1 MIGKRKGFGVENLAP
16 HNVTLTLIG
25 GSLLW
30 VGWFGFNAGSAGA
43 ANGAAGM
50 AMVVTQI
57 AAAAAALAWMFVEWM
72 THRKPTVLGV
82 VTGAVAGLVAI
93 TPAAGFVTP
102 AGALAIG
109 VIAGVICFWGAA
121 WLKPKFKYDDALDVF
136 AVHGLAGITGAI
148 LTGIFAAEAIGGKI
162 GVLEGNIGQLWLQ
175 IEGVLVTV
183 IWSAVCTAIILFII
197 DKTIGLR
204 VESDAESEG
213 LDINQHGEMVH

>member
-1 MIGKRKGFGVENLAP
+1 
-16 HNVTLTLIG
+16 
-25 GSLLW
+25 
-30 VGWFGFNAGSAGA
+30 
-43 ANGAAGM
+43 
-50 AMVVTQI
+50 
-57 AAAAAALAWMFVEWM
+57 
-72 THRKPTVLGV
+72 

-109 VIAGVICFWGAA
+109 VIAGIICFWGAA